1 MQTVFILMQ
10 TVFLLRGSRA
20 WSDLTEHGF
29 VFSTDGS
36 DSLSVGRCAREYRVP
51 LLVLVLILTYVPVVL
66 HLVLGTASGPP
77 CIAADSGIGAGALCA
92 LMLVLLALVLVRV
105 LVLVPVRV
113 LELVLVLILVL
124 VLVPLPVLVPIQ

>member
-1 MQTVFILMQ
+1 MFGTN
-10 TVFLLRGSRA
+10 
-20 WSDLTEHGF
+20 
-29 VFSTDGS
+29 GS

-77 CIAADSGIGAGALCA
+77 CIAADSGVSAGALCA

-113 LELVLVLILVL
+113 LELLLVLIMVL

>member
-1 MQTVFILMQ
+1 MQTVVILMQ
-10 TVFLLRGSRA
+10 MVFLLRGSRA
-20 WSDLTEHGF
+20 WSDLIEHGF

-77 CIAADSGIGAGALCA
+77 CIAADSGVSAGSMCTDAGAAGTGTGAGTGAGTGIGTRPSIGISTSTSTSA
-92 LMLVLLALVLVRV
+92 ESATSTMVR
-105 LVLVPVRV
+105 
-113 LELVLVLILVL
+113 
-124 VLVPLPVLVPIQ
+124 